1 MDMSEQYT
9 HRNRGQM
16 SRIDLSFN
24 DRQGN
29 QTQFQRGGG
38 QMPDATDLSN
48 EDFSQMQQRMA
59 MIRDAYDKQDE
70 RNQMAEDEDQ
80 RTESDYHVQPT
91 TERHLT
97 SARGLNNMENIDTPY
112 SHKVEGSKST

>member
-1 MDMSEQYT
+1 
-9 HRNRGQM
+9 
-16 SRIDLSFN
+16 
-24 DRQGN
+24 
-29 QTQFQRGGG
+29 
-38 QMPDATDLSN
+38 
-48 EDFSQMQQRMA
+48 MQQRMA